1 MNELGPVWLTTR
13 REILVRG
20 RSRAFIIGLAV
31 TVLLVVAA
39 VALPR
44 LMGGG
49 GDRYVVGLA
58 GAQSDRLA
66 AVLGA
71 QAEAAED
78 TELTV
83 VSYPDEAAA
92 RAGIESGEVEAA
104 VVDNARLIVAESP
117 GANLRTMLDTAH
129 RIVATEERLRSAG
142 LDPGAVQQAMQVE
155 PLAQVSLS
163 GTSEEEAGTRRMLAM
178 AVVILLFLLIIQ
190 ACTMVA
196 MGVVEEKGSR
206 IVEILLA
213 TIRPA
218 QLLAG
223 KVIGLGVLGLLQ
235 IAAIAVAAYAAA
247 QVGGLLPE
255 LPEDTPGVLA
265 LSVGWFLLGY
275 AFYAVLFAAIASLV
289 SRQEELQSVLTPAT
303 LLLMASYFV
312 GDLRGDGARRHGRP
326 GAVDRAP
333 VLRDGHA
340 GAGVRGRGADVGD
353 RPGVRAHAARRTARA
368 LARRPGLRAG
378 RAAHRS
384 PGAHRRGAARR
395 VTGTG
400 TGCGPGGRGCDS
412 GGMRPV
418 RPGFDE
424 G

>member
-312 GDLRGDGARRHGRP
+312 AIYAVMEPAGTVARVLSIVPPFSAMVMPVRASGGEVPMWETGLAFGLMLLAVLLVLWLGGRVYERAVLRTGAR
-326 GAVDRAP
+326 
-333 VLRDGHA
+333 
-340 GAGVRGRGADVGD
+340 VRIAEV
-353 RPGVRAHAARRTARA
+353 
-368 LARRPGLRAG
+368 LRAG
-378 RAAHRS
+378 
-384 PGAHRRGAARR
+384 
-395 VTGTG
+395 
-400 TGCGPGGRGCDS
+400 
-412 GGMRPV
+412 
-418 RPGFDE
+418 
-424 G
+424 